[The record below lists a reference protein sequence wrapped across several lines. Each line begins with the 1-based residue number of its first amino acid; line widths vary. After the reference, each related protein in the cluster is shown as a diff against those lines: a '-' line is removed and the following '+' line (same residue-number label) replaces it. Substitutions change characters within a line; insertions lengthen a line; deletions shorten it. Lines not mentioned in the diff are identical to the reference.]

1 MQRGG
6 DVVNLQEHIPGQ
18 YIEKVL
24 ADMVEAHKYNKQFE
38 EGQRQFNIEAAAADT
53 ALAEEQRQFDEQA
66 RIERERN
73 RISSESVRTDKE
85 IAIMGEK
92 RQAIDDARDD
102 YIRISPKLAPPQ
114 RSAMA
119 KQLKLYD
126 LADEAD
132 ALGVRVKD
140 SEKAINTAKASGD
153 PGLLRQAMNEHATTI
168 NEMSGWAPQYRANLE
183 LDLEGYAA
191 QNALMSLKSTLGE
204 NQLTKWGV
212 DVNSWNSA
220 SPTQA
225 RVYLAQFPATM
236 ELKAKLENQ
245 DYNQLVKAYEIY
257 AGNQAS
263 MQELGVTGEQ
273 YRIATENIARIGKEI
288 ASQSGVSLISK
299 LPKTKTKTKKTTT
312 TAPTPIQTVSVNF
325 EQGSVG
331 LEPRKKYYV
340 EFEDASGLT
349 QKKWLKGSQIEETQ
363 KKTGMKIK
371 SYGEALHTFKP
382 AMDIGGKN
390 EGMISPFGAPLL
402 DIGAEITDV
411 NTGKKLKYEGADMS
425 SWHGGK
431 SGQTVK
437 KLRFTDKDGKEI
449 VYDMKALRATKFIKS
464 AQGTK
469 PAGQIIAN
477 KNASLLEETQANEM
491 PSSQDST
498 DAELQDQQD
507 IEDIITNGI

>member
-73 RISSESVRTDKE
+73 RIASEGVRTDKE

-183 LDLEGYAA
+183 LELEGYAA
-191 QNALMSLKSTLGE
+191 QNA
-204 NQLTKWGV
+204 
-212 DVNSWNSA
+212 
-220 SPTQA
+220 
-225 RVYLAQFPATM
+225 
-236 ELKAKLENQ
+236 
-245 DYNQLVKAYEIY
+245 
-257 AGNQAS
+257 
-263 MQELGVTGEQ
+263 
-273 YRIATENIARIGKEI
+273 
-288 ASQSGVSLISK
+288 
-299 LPKTKTKTKKTTT
+299 
-312 TAPTPIQTVSVNF
+312 
-325 EQGSVG
+325 
-331 LEPRKKYYV
+331 
-340 EFEDASGLT
+340 
-349 QKKWLKGSQIEETQ
+349 
-363 KKTGMKIK
+363 
-371 SYGEALHTFKP
+371 
-382 AMDIGGKN
+382 
-390 EGMISPFGAPLL
+390 
-402 DIGAEITDV
+402 
-411 NTGKKLKYEGADMS
+411 
-425 SWHGGK
+425 
-431 SGQTVK
+431 
-437 KLRFTDKDGKEI
+437 
-449 VYDMKALRATKFIKS
+449 
-464 AQGTK
+464 
-469 PAGQIIAN
+469 
-477 KNASLLEETQANEM
+477 
-491 PSSQDST
+491 
-498 DAELQDQQD
+498 
-507 IEDIITNGI
+507 